1 MLHSIPQ
8 ILSYEMK
15 TLDEFDRY
23 LKERGY
29 KESQV
34 PYSYVDTVLCSVD
47 YEKDEYF
54 VVLYVSGTEK
64 FWEELK
70 ENGTK
75 DFSPSD
81 YEVTAIFIQSPITNI
96 ADFCTNKREGIQ
108 LVNKVTSDSWIK
120 HDFSLL
126 EYCLGLQK
134 IDLVSHEKK
143 ILGCHLKNLEY
154 LEKYKKFLEDH
165 DYKVYYSSIF
175 DVSEECE
182 RDSSDLSLKF
192 RHYSGKLISFE
203 TDCLTGVLKLDDKPI
218 GTDQDLGKYLEENYW
233 INKKTGKPNDEYNYF
248 YDPEET
254 KESYSE
260 TVEFLQLYQREI
272 WGKEFNHLPK
282 IYKKDY
288 ENYRNRIPRR

>member
-1 MLHSIPQ
+1 
-8 ILSYEMK
+8 MK

-34 PYSYVDTVLCSVD
+34 PYSYVNTVLCSVD
-47 YEKDEYF
+47 YEKDGYF
-54 VVLYVSGTEK
+54 VVLHVSGTEK

-96 ADFCTNKREGIQ
+96 ADFYTNKKEGIQ

-154 LEKYKKFLEDH
+154 LE
-165 DYKVYYSSIF
+165 
-175 DVSEECE
+175 
-182 RDSSDLSLKF
+182 
-192 RHYSGKLISFE
+192 
-203 TDCLTGVLKLDDKPI
+203 
-218 GTDQDLGKYLEENYW
+218 ENYW
-233 INKKTGKPNDEYNYF
+233 INKKTGKPNYEYNYF

-260 TVEFLQLYQREI
+260 TVEFLKLYQREI

-282 IYKKDY
+282 KYKKDY